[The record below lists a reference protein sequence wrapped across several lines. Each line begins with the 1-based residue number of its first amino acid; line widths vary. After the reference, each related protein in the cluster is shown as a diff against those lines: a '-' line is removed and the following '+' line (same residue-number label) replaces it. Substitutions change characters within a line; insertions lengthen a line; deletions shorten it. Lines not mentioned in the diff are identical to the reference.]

1 MSYIE
6 IIYICVIAV
15 LTGLNIVSYFGVI
28 PKSKVASLKSIIT
41 ELIDIME
48 FSSMSNSEYH
58 FIAKKLDKSLAQKIL
73 DEELDI

>member
-6 IIYICVIAV
+6 IIYICVIAI
-15 LTGLNIVSYFGVI
+15 LTGLNIVSYLGVV

-73 DEELDI
+73 DEELDR

>member
-1 MSYIE
+1 MSYVE
-6 IIYICVIAV
+6 IGYICVIAA
-15 LTGLNIVSYFGVI
+15 LAGLNIINYFGVL
-28 PKSKVASLKSIIT
+28 PKSKITYLKSIIT

-73 DEELDI
+73 DEELDR